1 MSTTPNEPGTGGLDL
16 PGSPAAPA
24 APAAPTYGPIGGVTA
39 PRPLD
44 PESQRLLDARPTGY
58 GDEAGVTAV
67 LTPTTAAPAGRRTP
81 RVRTIVFALVL
92 LAVAATVLVAAV
104 TDVTVD
110 GGAVLLV
117 LLVAA
122 GLALLG
128 GGLAAA
134 AKEARGGPG
143 A

>member
-16 PGSPAAPA
+16 PGSSS
-24 APAAPTYGPIGGVTA
+24 APAAPTYGPLGGVTA
-39 PRPLD
+39 PQPLD
-44 PESQRLLDARPTGY
+44 PESQRLLDARPAGY
-58 GDEAGVTAV
+58 GDEAGATAV
-67 LTPTTAAPAGRRTP
+67 LTTTAAAPAGRRAP

-92 LAVAATVLVAAV
+92 LAVAATVVVAAV

-134 AKEARGGPG
+134 VKEARGGPG